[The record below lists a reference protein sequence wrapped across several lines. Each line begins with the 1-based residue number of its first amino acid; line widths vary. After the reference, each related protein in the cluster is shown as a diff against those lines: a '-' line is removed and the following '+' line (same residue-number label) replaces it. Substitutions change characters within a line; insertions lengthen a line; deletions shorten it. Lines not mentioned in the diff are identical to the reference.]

1 VSTVLVIGASR
12 GIGLEFVRQHI
23 AAGDKVFATHRSE
36 DDRIRLRDLGAN
48 TLKLD
53 VMQSADISGLAW
65 QLKGEP
71 IDTAIINAGVYGPR
85 TSTVLQPPT
94 DAEFDDVMHTNVLAI
109 MRLVPVVAP
118 LLEPARGSLVFISSK
133 MGSISNAWASYGMLY
148 RTSKV
153 ALNMVAKLAHT
164 DFSARGVRVITLHP
178 GWVRTDMGGPN
189 AEIDVSESIQGMR
202 KVINE
207 RDTYASGGFYDFR
220 GASIDW

>member
-53 VMQSADISGLAW
+53 VMQTADISGLAW

-94 DAEFDDVMHTNVLAI
+94 DAEFDAVMHTNALAI
-109 MRLVPVVAP
+109 MRMVPVVAP
-118 LLEPARGSLVFISSK
+118 LLEPTRGSLVFISSK

-189 AEIDVSESIQGMR
+189 AEIDVSESVQGMR
-202 KVINE
+202 KVIYQ
-207 RDTYASGGFYDFR
+207 RDTYGSGGFYDFR
-220 GASIDW
+220 GATIDW

>member
-1 VSTVLVIGASR
+1 MQTVLVIGASR

-23 AAGDKVFATHRSE
+23 AAGDKVFATHRNE
-36 DDRIRLRDLGAN
+36 DDRVKLRDLGAN

-53 VMQSADISGLAW
+53 VMQAADIAGLAW
-65 QLKGEP
+65 QLKGEH
-71 IDTAIINAGVYGPR
+71 IDVAIVNAGVYGPR
-85 TSTVLQPPT
+85 TSTVLQSPT
-94 DAEFDDVMHTNVLAI
+94 DAEFDDVMRTNVLAI
-109 MRLVPVVAP
+109 MRLVPIVAP
-118 LLEPARGSLVFISSK
+118 LLEPARGTLVFISSK
-133 MGSISNAWASYGMLY
+133 MGSITNAWASYGMLY

-164 DFSARGVRVITLHP
+164 DFAARGVRVLTLHP

-202 KVINE
+202 KVISE
-207 RDTYASGGFYDFR
+207 RESYASGGFYDFR